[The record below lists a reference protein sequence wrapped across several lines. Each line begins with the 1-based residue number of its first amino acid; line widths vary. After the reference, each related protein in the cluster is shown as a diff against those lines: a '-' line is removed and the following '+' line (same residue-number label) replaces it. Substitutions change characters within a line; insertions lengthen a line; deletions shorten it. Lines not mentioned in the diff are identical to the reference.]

1 MDKLTLARFEFAITT
16 SVHFMFVMLT
26 LGLVTLVAVLQ
37 TLYARSGKEQL
48 GRMTRFWGLLYVIN
62 YAVGIGTGLVME
74 FQFGLNWS
82 GLDRLLGDVFG
93 SPLALETLLSFVAE
107 STLLGMWIFGWQ
119 RLSKR
124 THLILIWGVAFTA
137 YLSAFWVMVSNAFL
151 QHPVGYAIGAGG
163 RAHLTSFGALLGNST
178 LWLAFFHVVSAGIL
192 AGGLFLAGVSAW
204 HLRKNPGSSFF
215 GQSLKIGAI
224 AGLGGA
230 FLLVAF
236 GGPQIGIV
244 SSAQPTKT
252 ATTAAAMAKA
262 QQAMVAKYGPGN
274 YLPPQWVHI
283 SNYTMMAL
291 WGVALLVTGAAGA
304 LFLYNVKLDK
314 PGAQKILR
322 ILTWSIP
329 VPFLAAIAG
338 WLYREVGRQPWAVYG
353 LLRTQDAV
361 TSMPA
366 GLLVLSTL
374 GFGVLV
380 IALAVADWLLL
391 ARYARRGPGSE
402 FLDTDVT
409 DGGEGSDIVTGATE
423 LDVDE
428 PVFAQAAEP
437 SLS

>member
-1 MDKLTLARFEFAITT
+1 MDVLTLARFEFAITT

-37 TLYARSGKEQL
+37 TLYTRKGNPAM

-107 STLLGMWIFGWQ
+107 STLLGMWIFGWN

-124 THLILIWGVAFTA
+124 THLILIWGVALTA

-151 QHPVGYAIGAGG
+151 QHPVGYAIGTGG

-178 LWLAFFHVVSAGIL
+178 LWLAFLHVVSAGIL

-204 HLRKNPGSSFF
+204 HLRKRPDEPFF
-215 GQSLKIGAI
+215 GTSLKLGAI
-224 AGLGGA
+224 AGLAGA

-244 SSAQPTKT
+244 SSAQPTKS
-252 ATTAAAMAKA
+252 ATSAAALDKA
-262 QQAMVAKYGPGN
+262 QQAMTAKYGPGN
-274 YLPPQWVHI
+274 YLPPQWIHA
-283 SNYTMMAL
+283 SFYTMLAL
-291 WGVALLVTGAAGA
+291 WGIALLVTGAAGA
-304 LFLYNVKLDK
+304 LFLYGVKLDK
-314 PGAQKILR
+314 PGAKRILR
-322 ILTWSIP
+322 IVTWSIP
-329 VPFLAAIAG
+329 VPFVAAIAG

-353 LLRTQDAV
+353 LLKTQDAV
-361 TSMPA
+361 SPMPV
-366 GLLVLSTL
+366 GLLILSTL
-374 GFGVLV
+374 GFGILV
-380 IALAVADWLLL
+380 ISLAVVDWLLL
-391 ARYARRGPGSE
+391 ARYARRGPGTE
-402 FLDTDVT
+402 FLDAPPAEQTT
-409 DGGEGSDIVTGATE
+409 AGAT
-423 LDVDE
+423 DFDDFDDS
-428 PVFAQAAEP
+428 VFAEATV
-437 SLS
+437 S